1 MFYFQMHAARKK
13 VCPYEV
19 RSKKK
24 KIKIKITEVTPSSI
38 GNFTRG
44 CKMI

>member
-19 RSKKK
+19 RSKK

>member
-1 MFYFQMHAARKK
+1 MRSDQKK
-13 VCPYEV
+13 I
-19 RSKKK
+19 
-24 KIKIKITEVTPSSI
+24 IKIKITEVTPSSI

>member
-1 MFYFQMHAARKK
+1 M
-13 VCPYEV
+13 
-19 RSKKK
+19 RSDQKK

>member
-13 VCPYEV
+13 VYPYEV

-24 KIKIKITEVTPSSI
+24 KKIKITEVTPSSI